1 MRCPLC
7 GSEMVITEMTCPSC
21 GLTMRGRFPRNEFTA
36 LPEEKLEFLRLFL
49 KTRGN
54 LSEVAKRLGVS
65 YPTARARLDELLRDL
80 GYETE
85 ASSRRLEVL
94 EMLER
99 GEITV
104 EEALKLL
111 EG

>member
-1 MRCPLC
+1 MKCPVC
-7 GSEMVITEMTCPSC
+7 GSELLITEYTCPSC
-21 GLTMRGRFPRNEFTA
+21 GLVMRGRFPHNEFA
-36 LPEEKLEFLRLFL
+36 GLPEEKLEFLRLFL
-49 KTRGN
+49 KARGN

-65 YPTARARLDELLRDL
+65 YPTARARLDELLREL
-80 GYETE
+80 GYEPE
-85 ASSRRLEVL
+85 GRSRRLEVL

-104 EEALKLL
+104 EEALRLL